1 MSEPGPITS
10 RIRLQVLALPALL
23 AGLALAACSGDSN
36 SGGGTTGLPASTTYV
51 GLYASTSGITGP
63 LSITFATAV
72 KAPQVPHNDIAG
84 ASSAPNNATGT
95 VGVNG
100 TDVAISGALDGT
112 ALHMT
117 GAGGL
122 DLVGTL
128 ANGVIKGT
136 WTDGGGDDGNFTAA
150 SSTEASPSVA
160 YCGQFSGT
168 VASDQST
175 ESGTFSALIAGT
187 EVHGVVVGDGGTAED
202 FSGTAVPGST
212 AGTGTFKIKQTVG
225 EGTLTVNDGHYDSE
239 TASGT
244 YTTSVGTTTVS
255 SGTFSGN
262 AGCPVL

>member
-1 MSEPGPITS
+1 MPESGPITS
-10 RIRLQVLALPALL
+10 RIRLQALALPALV

-36 SGGGTTGLPASTTYV
+36 NGGGTTGLPASTTYV
-51 GLYASTSGITGP
+51 GLYASTSGVTGP

-84 ASSAPNNATGT
+84 ASAAPNAATGT

-100 TDVAISGALDGT
+100 TDVAITGSLDGT
-112 ALHMT
+112 TLHMT

-122 DLVGTL
+122 DLNGTL
-128 ANGVIKGT
+128 SNGVIKGT
-136 WTDGGGDDGNFTAA
+136 WTDTGGDDGNFTAA
-150 SSTEASPSVA
+150 SSSEASPAVA
-160 YCGQFSGT
+160 YCGRFDGV

-175 ESGTFSALIAGT
+175 ETGTFSALVAGT

-202 FSGTAVPGST
+202 FSGTAVPGT
-212 AGTGTFKIKQTVG
+212 TPGTGTFKIKQTVG
-225 EGTLTVNDGHYDSE
+225 QGTLTVNDGQYDAS
-239 TASGT
+239 TASGS

-255 SGTFSGN
+255 TGTFSGD